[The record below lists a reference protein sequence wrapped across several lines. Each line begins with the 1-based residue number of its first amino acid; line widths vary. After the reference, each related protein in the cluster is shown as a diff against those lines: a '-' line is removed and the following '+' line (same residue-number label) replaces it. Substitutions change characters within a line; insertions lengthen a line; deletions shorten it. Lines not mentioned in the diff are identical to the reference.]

1 LNKDKSLKTETA
13 GVVMDKKLTIQ
24 DIITMKKNG
33 ENVSMLTAYD
43 ASFAGLIDAAGIDMV
58 LVGDSLGM
66 VLLGYNSTIPVTMEE
81 MLHHCRAAG
90 KGVKRAVLVGD
101 MPFMSYQV
109 SESEA
114 ISNAGRFLK
123 EAGCDA
129 VKLEGGTEMCAT
141 VGAIIKAGIPVM
153 GHIGLT
159 PQTASQ
165 LGGFK
170 VQGKD
175 ADSSRRLLQSARD
188 LETAGAFSIV
198 LECIP
203 AQLSEAITRA
213 VSIPTIGIGA
223 GKHCDG
229 QVLVTHDMVGMFE
242 KFRPS
247 FVKQYINLAP
257 QIKEALATYHEE
269 VKNGSFPD
277 EEHSFNMQLD
287 VKSLLDD

>member
-1 LNKDKSLKTETA
+1 
-13 GVVMDKKLTIQ
+13 MDNKLTIQ
-24 DIITMKKNG
+24 DIIMMKAGG
-33 ENVSMLTAYD
+33 EKISMLTAYD
-43 ASFAGLIDAAGIDMV
+43 ASFAGLIDGAGVDIV

-66 VLLGYNSTIPVTMEE
+66 VLLGYDSTVPVTMEE
-81 MLHHCRAAG
+81 MLHHCRAVSR
-90 KGVKRAVLVGD
+90 GVKRAVLVGD
-101 MPFMSYQV
+101 MPFLSYQV

-114 ISNAGRFLK
+114 ITNAGRFLK

-129 VKLEGGTEMCAT
+129 VKLEGGTEMCGK
-141 VGAIIKAGIPVM
+141 VQAIVKAGIPVM

-165 LGGFK
+165 LGGYK

-175 ADSSRRLLQSARD
+175 VDSARILLQSARD
-188 LETAGAFSIV
+188 LEEAGAFSLV

-213 VSIPTIGIGA
+213 VTIPTIGIGA

-242 KFRPS
+242 KFIPT
-247 FVKQYINLAP
+247 FVKQYTT
-257 QIKEALATYHEE
+257 LATEIKKAVAAYNEE
-269 VKNGSFPD
+269 VKSGVFPS
-277 EEHSFNMQLD
+277 EEHSFNMELD
-287 VKSLLDD
+287 VDKLLEE

>member
-1 LNKDKSLKTETA
+1 
-13 GVVMDKKLTIQ
+13 MDKKLTIQ
-24 DIITMKKNG
+24 DIIMMKKNG
-33 ENVSMLTAYD
+33 EKISMLTAYD
-43 ASFAGLIDAAGIDMV
+43 ASFAGLIDAAGIDVV

-81 MLHHCRAAG
+81 MLHHCRAAS
-90 KGVKRAVLVGD
+90 KGVKRALLVGD

-114 ISNAGRFLK
+114 ITNAGRFLK

-129 VKLEGGTEMCAT
+129 VKLEGGTEMCDT
-141 VGAIIKAGIPVM
+141 VSAIVKAGISVM

-165 LGGFK
+165 LGGYK

-175 ADSSRRLLQSARD
+175 AASARNLLQSARD

-203 AQLSEAITRA
+203 AQLSEAITKA

-223 GKHCDG
+223 GKNCDG

-242 KFRPS
+242 KFVPS
-247 FVKQYINLAP
+247 FVKQYTNLAP
-257 QIKEALATYHEE
+257 QIKEAVAAYHEE
-269 VKNGSFPD
+269 VKNGTFPD

-287 VKSLLDD
+287 AQSLLDELK

>member
-1 LNKDKSLKTETA
+1 
-13 GVVMDKKLTIQ
+13 MIKKLTIQ

-33 ENVSMLTAYD
+33 ERISMLTAYD

-66 VLLGYNSTIPVTMEE
+66 VLLGYNSTIPVTMAE

-90 KGVKRAVLVGD
+90 RGVKRAVLVGD

-109 SESEA
+109 SQNEA
-114 ISNAGRFLK
+114 INNAGRFLK

-129 VKLEGGTEMCAT
+129 VKLEGGTEMCDT
-141 VGAIIKAGIPVM
+141 VKAIVKAGIPLM

-165 LGGFK
+165 LGGYR
-170 VQGKD
+170 VQGRD
-175 ADSSRRLLQSARD
+175 ADSARRLLQSARD
-188 LETAGAFSIV
+188 LEAADVFAIV

-203 AQLSEAITRA
+203 AQLSEAITRM

-242 KFRPS
+242 KFNPS
-247 FVKQYINLAP
+247 FVKQFAKLAP
-257 QIKEALATYHEE
+257 QIKDAVADYNKE
-269 VKNGSFPD
+269 VKNGSFPA

-287 VKSLLDD
+287 VQSLLED

>member
-1 LNKDKSLKTETA
+1 
-13 GVVMDKKLTIQ
+13 MDKKLTIH
-24 DIITMKKNG
+24 DIVMMKQNG
-33 ENVSMLTAYD
+33 AKISMLTAYD

-66 VLLGYNSTIPVTMEE
+66 VLLGHDSTIPVTMEE
-81 MLHHCRAAG
+81 MLHHCRAASR
-90 KGVKRAVLVGD
+90 GVKRAVLVGD

-109 SESEA
+109 SKSEA
-114 ISNAGRFLK
+114 ITNAGRFLK

-129 VKLEGGTEMCAT
+129 VKLEGGTEVCDT
-141 VGAIIKAGIPVM
+141 VRAIVNAGISVM

-175 ADSSRRLLQSARD
+175 ADSARRLLQSARN
-188 LETAGAFSIV
+188 LEAAGVFAVV

-203 AQLSEAITRA
+203 AQLSEVITEA
-213 VSIPTIGIGA
+213 VAIPTIGIGA

-242 KFRPS
+242 KFIPS
-247 FVKQYINLAP
+247 FVKQYVNLAP
-257 QIKEALATYHEE
+257 EIKKAVTAYHQE
-269 VKNGSFPD
+269 VKNGAFPS
-277 EEHSFNMQLD
+277 EEHSFTMQLD
-287 VKSLLDD
+287 IQSLLEE

>member
-1 LNKDKSLKTETA
+1 
-13 GVVMDKKLTIQ
+13 MDKKLTIQ
-24 DIITMKKNG
+24 DIIMMKQNG
-33 ENVSMLTAYD
+33 EKISMLTAYD
-43 ASFAGLIDAAGIDMV
+43 ASFAGLLDSSGIDMI

-66 VLLGYNSTIPVTMEE
+66 VLLGYESTIPVTMEE
-81 MLHHCRAAG
+81 MLHHCRAVK
-90 KGVKRAVLVGD
+90 KGVNRAVLVGD

-114 ISNAGRFLK
+114 ITNAGRFLK

-129 VKLEGGTEMCAT
+129 IKLEGGTEVCDI
-141 VGAIIKAGIPVM
+141 VKAIVRAGIPVV

-165 LGGFK
+165 LGGYK

-175 ADSSRRLLQSARD
+175 AESARRLLESAKD
-188 LETAGAFSIV
+188 LEAAGAFSIV

-203 AQLSEAITRA
+203 AQLSKVISET

-223 GKHCDG
+223 GQFCDG

-242 KFRPS
+242 KFVPT
-247 FVKQYINLAP
+247 FVKKYVNLAP
-257 QIKEALATYHEE
+257 QIKEAVAAYNKE
-269 VKNGSFPD
+269 VKSGDFPNEEQSFSM
-277 EEHSFNMQLD
+277 ELD
-287 VKSLLDD
+287 IDSLLKNGKK

>member
-1 LNKDKSLKTETA
+1 MN
-13 GVVMDKKLTIQ
+13 KKLTIQ
-24 DIITMKKNG
+24 DIVLMKQNG
-33 ENVSMLTAYD
+33 ERISMLTAYD

-66 VLLGYNSTIPVTMEE
+66 VLLGYDSTIPVTMEE
-81 MLHHCRAAG
+81 MLHHCRAASR
-90 KGVKRAVLVGD
+90 GVKRAVLVGD

-114 ISNAGRFLK
+114 ITNAGRFLK

-129 VKLEGGTEMCAT
+129 VKLEGGTEVCDT
-141 VGAIIKAGIPVM
+141 VKAIVKAGIPVM

-165 LGGFK
+165 LGGYK
-170 VQGKD
+170 VQGRD
-175 ADSSRRLLQSARD
+175 ADSARLLLQSARD
-188 LETAGAFSIV
+188 LEAAGAFAIV

-203 AQLSEAITRA
+203 AQLSEAITSA
-213 VSIPTIGIGA
+213 VAMPTIGIGA

-242 KFRPS
+242 KFIPS
-247 FVKQYINLAP
+247 FVKQYVNLAP
-257 QIKEALATYHEE
+257 QIKKAVGAYRQE
-269 VKNGSFPD
+269 VKNGNFPA
-277 EEHSFNMQLD
+277 EEHSFAMQLD
-287 VKSLLDD
+287 IRSLLDD

>member
-1 LNKDKSLKTETA
+1 
-13 GVVMDKKLTIQ
+13 MDKKLTIP
-24 DIITMKKNG
+24 DIIAMKKNG
-33 ENVSMLTAYD
+33 EKISMLTAYD
-43 ASFAGLIDAAGIDMV
+43 ASFASLIDAAGIDMV

-90 KGVKRAVLVGD
+90 KGVKRALLVGD

-114 ISNAGRFLK
+114 ITNAGRFLK

-129 VKLEGGTEMCAT
+129 VKLEGGTEVCNT
-141 VGAIIKAGIPVM
+141 VKAIVRAGISVM

-165 LGGFK
+165 LGGYK

-175 ADSSRRLLQSARD
+175 ADSARRLLQSARD
-188 LETAGAFSIV
+188 LEAAGAFSIV

-203 AQLSEAITRA
+203 AQLAEAITNS
-213 VSIPTIGIGA
+213 VIIPTIGIGA
-223 GKHCDG
+223 GKQCDG

-242 KFRPS
+242 KFTPS
-247 FVKQYINLAP
+247 FVKQYVNLAP
-257 QIKEALATYHEE
+257 QIKEAVAAYNEE

-277 EEHSFNMQLD
+277 EKQSFNMQVD
-287 VKSLLDD
+287 VPSLLDE

>member
-1 LNKDKSLKTETA
+1 
-13 GVVMDKKLTIQ
+13 MIKKLTIQ
-24 DIITMKKNG
+24 DIISMKKNG
-33 ENVSMLTAYD
+33 ERISMLTAYD

-66 VLLGYNSTIPVTMEE
+66 VLLGYNSTIPVTMDE

-90 KGVKRAVLVGD
+90 RGVKRAVLVGD

-109 SESEA
+109 SQNEA

-129 VKLEGGTEMCAT
+129 VKLEGGTEICDT
-141 VGAIIKAGIPVM
+141 VKAIVKAGIPLM

-165 LGGFK
+165 LGGYR
-170 VQGKD
+170 VQGRD
-175 ADSSRRLLQSARD
+175 ADSARRLLQSARD
-188 LETAGAFSIV
+188 LEAADVFAIV

-203 AQLSEAITRA
+203 AQLSEAITRM

-242 KFRPS
+242 KFNPS
-247 FVKQYINLAP
+247 FVKQFAKLAP
-257 QIKEALATYHEE
+257 QIKDAVADYNKE
-269 VKNGSFPD
+269 VKNGSFPA

-287 VKSLLDD
+287 VQSLLED

>member
-1 LNKDKSLKTETA
+1 MN
-13 GVVMDKKLTIQ
+13 KKLNIQ
-24 DIITMKKNG
+24 DIIMMKKNG
-33 ENVSMLTAYD
+33 EKISMLTAYD
-43 ASFAGLIDAAGIDMV
+43 ASFAGLIDASGIEMV

-66 VLLGYNSTIPVTMEE
+66 VLLGYDSTIPVTMQE
-81 MLHHCRAAG
+81 MLHHSRAVSR
-90 KGVKRAVLVGD
+90 GVKRAVLVGD

-114 ISNAGRFLK
+114 ITNAGRFLK

-129 VKLEGGTEMCAT
+129 VKLEGGTEVCNT
-141 VGAIIKAGIPVM
+141 VKAIVRAGISVM

-165 LGGFK
+165 LGGYK
-170 VQGKD
+170 VQGRD
-175 ADSSRRLLQSARD
+175 ADSARKLMKSARD
-188 LETAGAFSIV
+188 LEAAGAFSIV

-203 AQLSEAITRA
+203 AELSEAITGA

-242 KFRPS
+242 KFIPS
-247 FVKQYINLAP
+247 FVKQYANLAS
-257 QIKEALATYHEE
+257 QIKEAVTSYHEE
-269 VKNGSFPD
+269 VKNGSFPSED
-277 EEHSFNMQLD
+277 QSFNMHLD
-287 VKSLLDD
+287 VKSLIDE

>member
-1 LNKDKSLKTETA
+1 
-13 GVVMDKKLTIQ
+13 MIKKLTIL
-24 DIITMKKNG
+24 DIISMKKNG
-33 ENVSMLTAYD
+33 ERISMLTAYD

-90 KGVKRAVLVGD
+90 RGVKRAVLVGD

-109 SESEA
+109 SQNEA
-114 ISNAGRFLK
+114 ITNAGRFLK
-123 EAGCDA
+123 EAGCAA
-129 VKLEGGTEMCAT
+129 VKLEGGTELCDT
-141 VGAIIKAGIPVM
+141 VKAIVKAGIPLM

-165 LGGFK
+165 LGGYR
-170 VQGKD
+170 VQGRD
-175 ADSSRRLLQSARD
+175 ADSARRLLQSARD
-188 LETAGAFSIV
+188 LEAAGVFAIV

-203 AQLSEAITRA
+203 AQLSEAITRM

-242 KFRPS
+242 KFNPS
-247 FVKQYINLAP
+247 FVKQFAKLAP
-257 QIKEALATYHEE
+257 QIKNAVADYNKE
-269 VKNGSFPD
+269 VKNGSFPA

-287 VKSLLDD
+287 VQSLLED